1 MFQTIFPYLCLP
13 KKILILN
20 TLMLV
25 IIVLAISLD
34 AFTALF
40 LNRFLKTANFRI
52 VVINIAMI
60 SIMAT
65 LFAVT
70 GAFVGK
76 QFDYFFSGMGTG
88 LASGLFLMLGLKMM
102 AKSLKPR
109 VDEMNFE
116 LENPKMIVFYAIA
129 LSMNAF
135 ILAIALPA
143 FKIGV
148 LQVFLSFIFIFLFSS
163 IAAVFT
169 GRITDNFKIAMRF
182 EFAGGIILTGS
193 AVYYLIKL
201 FGIIS

>member
-1 MFQTIFPYLCLP
+1 
-13 KKILILN
+13 
-20 TLMLV
+20 MLV

-40 LNRFLKTANFRI
+40 LNRFLKTANFKI
-52 VVINIAMI
+52 VFMNIAMI
-60 SIMAT
+60 STMAT
-65 LFAVT
+65 LFAVI

-76 QFDYFFSGMGTG
+76 QFDYFFSGLGTG
-88 LASGLFLMLGLKMM
+88 LASGIFLMLGLKMM

-116 LENPKMIVFYAIA
+116 LENPKMIFFYAVA

-135 ILAIALPA
+135 ILGITLPA
-143 FKIGV
+143 FKIDI
-148 LQVFLSFIFIFLFSS
+148 LQVFLNFILIYLFSS
-163 IAAVFT
+163 IAAVFI

-182 EFAGGIILTGS
+182 EFTGGIILIGS